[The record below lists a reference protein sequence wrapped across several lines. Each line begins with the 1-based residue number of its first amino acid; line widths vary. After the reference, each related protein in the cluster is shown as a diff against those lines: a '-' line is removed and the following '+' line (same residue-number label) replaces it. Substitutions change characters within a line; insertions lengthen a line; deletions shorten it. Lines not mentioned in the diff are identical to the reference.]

1 MYRYGTSHLLQ
12 PLQPQAARR
21 GEGLLNG
28 GQASCALS
36 LNGGKYFLKI
46 LGDCPLTPTS
56 KGELPPLEVNH
67 FGKARDGWRSSPMA
81 IVATFSLFEEQLF
94 FGGYSF
100 RTLRVPQS
108 GVSANTP
115 ANLQSAQLH
124 RNIS

>member
-12 PLQPQAARR
+12 PLQPQAARS
-21 GEGLLNG
+21 GEGSLNG

-56 KGELPPLEVNH
+56 KGELPPLEANH

-94 FGGYSF
+94 LAATLSEPF
-100 RTLRVPQS
+100 RC
-108 GVSANTP
+108 
-115 ANLQSAQLH
+115 H
-124 RNIS
+124 RLFA